1 MNDTF
6 FIIYKITNT
15 VNNKIYIGAHTTKN
29 INDDYMGSGHA
40 LSRAKNKYGL
50 EKFTKEILHIF
61 DNEQDMW
68 NKELEI
74 VNEDFCKRTDNY
86 NVRVGGIGGWNHWNG
101 SEAHKE
107 ASKRGGR
114 ASVKKL
120 NEFIAEQKAN
130 NTEWW
135 QDWYAKVVVQN
146 RNKNCNGWS
155 NFTPDEYEA
164 RKKRASENSKGSG
177 NSQFGKIWISNILTK
192 EVKRITVNDAMPDGW
207 VRGKKGHVVKECWV
221 NNGNKE
227 HFILLEKK
235 QEYLDKGFIAG
246 RLKTSVPQKQN
257 SLKVEA

>member
-15 VNNKIYIGAHTTKN
+15 VNNKIYVGAHTTKN

-74 VNEDFCKRTDNY
+74 VNEDFCRRTDNY
-86 NVRVGGIGGWNHWNG
+86 NIRTGGIGGWNHWNG

-107 ASKRGGR
+107 SSKRGGKTSAKR
-114 ASVKKL
+114 L

-135 QDWYAKVVVQN
+135 QNWYSAVVEQN
-146 RNKNCNGWS
+146 RNKNCNGWIH
-155 NFTPDEYEA
+155 FTDEE
-164 RKKRASENSKGSG
+164 RIKRRQDISKTQSGTG
-177 NSQFGKIWISNILTK
+177 NSQYGRIWISNVLTK
-192 EVKRITVNDAMPDGW
+192 EVKRITINDTIPEGW
-207 VRGKKGHVVKECWV
+207 VRGKKGHVAKKLWV
-221 NNGNKE
+221 NNNIKE
-227 HFILLEKK
+227 HYILTEKE
-235 QEYLDKGFIAG
+235 QDYMIKGFSRG
-246 RLKTSVPQKQN
+246 RLK
-257 SLKVEA
+257 KVYLEAEL